1 MQTGYRCVVNTLGKH
16 WIMCITLML
25 FVKLRPL
32 VTLYLFLFLLQQML
46 SVANVFFRCVFSRCL
61 FRLFVTIFIFHSFPA
76 AVCHHENNDPFP
88 FTDDYLSQ
96 GPNSPHFLTGG
107 LGGYFGVWNF
117 SRPRYFGVVFL
128 CDAKLIV

>member
-46 SVANVFFRCVFSRCL
+46 FVANVFFRCVFSRCL
-61 FRLFVTIFIFHSFPA
+61 FRLFVTIFIFPSFPA

-88 FTDDYLSQ
+88 FADDYLFKNV
-96 GPNSPHFLTGG
+96 GILENILTFDLDGKHFK
-107 LGGYFGVWNF
+107 LGNN
-117 SRPRYFGVVFL
+117 
-128 CDAKLIV
+128 IVTRC